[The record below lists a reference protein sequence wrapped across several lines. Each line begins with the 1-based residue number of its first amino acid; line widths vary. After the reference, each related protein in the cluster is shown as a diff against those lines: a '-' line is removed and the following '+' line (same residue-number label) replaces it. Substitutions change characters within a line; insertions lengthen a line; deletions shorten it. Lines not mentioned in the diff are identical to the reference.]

1 MFTLV
6 GVDKVI
12 RESKKCNPHEANRVP
27 ILESFK
33 R

>member
-12 RESKKCNPHEANRVP
+12 RESKKCNPHEAIQSTDTRK
-27 ILESFK
+27 F
-33 R
+33 